1 MKLNNR
7 NENDEDYD
15 VLDYNS
21 YNEAIEENKEKILN
35 KPINEVNTFLE
46 NMLHNFLDMA
56 DEVEDQKLSNDLKG
70 YMTIG
75 MGTFTESILSLRKDN
90 EILWNENNL
99 GEHNQIPKLN

>member
-7 NENDEDYD
+7 NEDYD

-35 KPINEVNTFLE
+35 KPINEVNAFLE
-46 NMLHNFLDMA
+46 NMLHSFLDMA
-56 DEVEDQKLSNDLKG
+56 DEVEDQKLSNDLKE

-75 MGTFTESILSLRKDN
+75 MGTFIESILSLRKDN

-99 GEHNQIPKLN
+99 GKHNQIPKLN